1 MHAQKLDEKCDAY
14 KLWVIRLEMKL
25 LLQVLVKYVNCRNQI
40 RFLWLLARKKIG

>member
-25 LLQVLVKYVNCRNQI
+25 LLQMTLQVWVYICYDGETYNC
-40 RFLWLLARKKIG
+40 FY